1 MSSTRAVRGGFSILG
16 ALALVTLLAAPA
28 AAQDPAAS
36 GPSLT
41 VTGALDFTNQYN
53 FRGIRQNSEGISI
66 WPYID
71 FGIGAY
77 TGEGAL
83 KTVSVNLGMWNAFH
97 SQIDGFTNLDGKT
110 TSNKWYEADYYAT
123 LGLGFSKAALAFN
136 YTSYTSPADLFAH
149 VKEAQI
155 KLSVDDSAA
164 LGKGALKPYI
174 LLAFELSDD
183 GQADAGVA
191 KGKYLELGVA
201 PGYAG
206 SKASLAVPIKLGLS
220 AGDYYEF
227 GTGTDSKFGYFSIG
241 GLVTVPMGANLNI
254 HFGGE
259 FQALGDNLK
268 AYNGQDTSGLVSAG
282 LGFAF

>member
-1 MSSTRAVRGGFSILG
+1 MSSTRAVRGGLSILG

-28 AAQDPAAS
+28 AAQDPAPS
-36 GPSLT
+36 GPSIA

-71 FGIGAY
+71 LGIGAY

-83 KTVSVNLGMWNAFH
+83 KTVTVNLGMWNAIH
-97 SQIDGFTNLDGKT
+97 TALDD
-110 TSNKWYEADYYAT
+110 NKWYEADYYAT
-123 LGLGFSKAALAFN
+123 LGFGFSKAALAFN

-149 VKEAQI
+149 VKEAQV

-174 LLAFELSDD
+174 LLAFELTDD
-183 GQADAGVA
+183 AQADAGAA
-191 KGKYLELGVA
+191 KGTYVELGVA

-220 AGDYYEF
+220 GSDYYEF

-241 GLVTVPMGANLNI
+241 ATVTVPMGAHANI

-259 FQALGDNLK
+259 FQAFGDNLK
-268 AYNGQDTSGLVSAG
+268 AYNAQDTAG
-282 LGFAF
+282 LGVVGIGFAF